1 MIPTPPPGGV
11 PTGSEGA
18 GPGVPPPPVSWAP
31 VPPSPDAR
39 HRPRSLSTL
48 LTVLIVVAGCYLTG
62 LAVNNLSASGAAGL
76 VDAVFPHF
84 GHNRVDTAS
93 ISRAWDVI
101 QQEYVIRDVSTTM
114 GTQGAE
120 NGLIEAL
127 RAKYNDRFS
136 AFYTSDQ
143 YANLK
148 RDLSGRRN
156 GSVGITLEARCDG
169 ATLCP
174 ASTTPTVVAIE
185 DVLKNQPADHAGLRN
200 GDILVSVGGKT
211 VSSLGPDATTRLNAV
226 GPLIRGAAGTPVTLV
241 VQRAAQ
247 QVTVTVTRADL
258 QIPAAYSQKL
268 GSVLYLQITAFDE
281 NIGESLRGLLQ
292 DGLKGGV
299 TGIVLDLRHNPGGL
313 VTEAQST
320 ASEFLTPKTGVEEDV
335 LVRRGRLG
343 PGGNPTSAQYVQ
355 RDRIESGGLALTQPM
370 AVLIDGSSASAAEI
384 VASALHDYHRAT
396 LVGDKSFGKG
406 SVQQD
411 FSLPDGADL
420 HLTVEKWFGPGGETI
435 DGTGITPDLAAGLPD
450 DDHRFHLDAQ
460 SPPASTDAQLQA
472 ALTALS
478 KKA

>member
-1 MIPTPPPGGV
+1 VIPTPPPGGV
-11 PTGSEGA
+11 PSGSEGA
-18 GPGVPPPPVSWAP
+18 GPGVPPPASWGQAP
-31 VPPSPDAR
+31 TAPDAR
-39 HRPRSLSTL
+39 QRPRSLSTVLVVL
-48 LTVLIVVAGCYLTG
+48 LVIAGCYLTG
-62 LAVNNLSASGAAGL
+62 LAVNNLSGSRAAGL
-76 VDAVFPHF
+76 IDAVFPHF

-93 ISRAWDVI
+93 INSAWDVI
-101 QQEYVIRDVSTTM
+101 QQEYVIRDVAAGM

-136 AFYTSDQ
+136 AFYTSEQ
-143 YANLK
+143 YASLK

-156 GSVGITLEARCDG
+156 GSIGITLEARCDG

-174 ASTTPTVVAIE
+174 ANATPTVVGIE
-185 DVLKNQPADHAGLRN
+185 DVLRNQPADRAGLRN
-200 GDILVSVGGKT
+200 GDILVSVGGRP

-226 GPLIRGAAGTPVTLV
+226 GPLIRGTAGTPVTLV
-241 VQRAAQ
+241 VERAGRQ
-247 QVTVTVTRADL
+247 LSVTVTRADL
-258 QIPAAYSQKL
+258 QIPAAYAQRI

-281 NIGESLRGLLQ
+281 NTGESLRSLLQ

-299 TGIVLDLRHNPGGL
+299 SGIVLDLRHNPGGL

-320 ASEFLTPKTGVEEDV
+320 ASEFLTPKPGEEDV
-335 LVRRGRLG
+335 VVRRGRLG
-343 PGGNPTSAQYVQ
+343 PDGSPATAQNVQ

-411 FSLPDGADL
+411 FGLPDGADL

-435 DGTGITPDLAAGLPD
+435 DGTGITPDVVQSLPD

-460 SPPASTDAQLQA
+460 SPPASADAQLQA
-472 ALTALS
+472 ALRRLS
-478 KKA
+478 SAA

>member
-1 MIPTPPPGGV
+1 VIPTPPPGGA

-18 GPGVPPPPVSWAP
+18 GPGAPPPVSWGQ
-31 VPPSPDAR
+31 VPPSPETR
-39 HRPRSLSTL
+39 QRPRSLPTL
-48 LTVLIVVAGCYLTG
+48 ALVLMIVAGCYLTG
-62 LAVNNLSASGAAGL
+62 LAVNNLSGSRAAG
-76 VDAVFPHF
+76 VIDAVFPHF
-84 GHNRVDTAS
+84 GHNRIDTAS
-93 ISRAWDVI
+93 INSAWDVI
-101 QQEYVIRDVSTTM
+101 QQEYVIRDVSSTT

-120 NGLIEAL
+120 SGLIEAL

-143 YANLK
+143 YASLK

-156 GSVGITLEARCDG
+156 GSVGITLEARCD
-169 ATLCP
+169 AAALCP
-174 ASTTPTVVAIE
+174 ANTTPTVVAIE
-185 DVLKNQPADHAGLRN
+185 DVLKNQPADRAGLRN
-200 GDILVSVGGKT
+200 GDILVSVGGT
-211 VSSLGPDATTRLNAV
+211 AVSSLGPDATTRLNKV
-226 GPLIRGAAGTPVTLV
+226 GPLIRGTAGTAVSMV
-241 VQRAAQ
+241 VQRASQ

-258 QIPAAYSQKL
+258 QIPAAYAQRL

-281 NIGESLRGLLQ
+281 NTGESLRALLQ

-320 ASEFLTPKTGVEEDV
+320 ASEFLAPKAGEEDV
-335 LVRRGRLG
+335 VVRRGRLG
-343 PGGNPTSAQYVQ
+343 PDANPSSAQNVQ

-370 AVLIDGSSASAAEI
+370 AVLIDASSASAAEI
-384 VASALHDYHRAT
+384 VASALHDYRRAT

-411 FSLPDGADL
+411 FGLPDGADL

-435 DGTGITPDLAAGLPD
+435 DGTGISPDVAASLPD

-460 SPPASTDAQLQA
+460 SPPASADAQLQA
-472 ALTALS
+472 ALKRLAGTA
-478 KKA
+478 